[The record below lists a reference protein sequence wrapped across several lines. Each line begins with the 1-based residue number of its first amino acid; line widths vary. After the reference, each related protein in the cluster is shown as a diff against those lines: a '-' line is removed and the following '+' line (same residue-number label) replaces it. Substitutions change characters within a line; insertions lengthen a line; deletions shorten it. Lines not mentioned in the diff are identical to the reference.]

1 MNKFIM
7 ALTTCSA
14 ILLPISSQANFG
26 SSNTIYF
33 AGEVVS
39 ETCQVSINDNTENPI
54 VLLPSV
60 TAADLAS
67 AGATAGETTFTLSL
81 SGCSGSAKAT
91 ATRFVG
97 NNVDA
102 DGNLVAPDAGAVGYA
117 KNVALQLLD
126 APGGNPVN
134 LSTPATV
141 DGVILA
147 DGDKEGRVEYAVQY
161 VSVAGNATAGI
172 VTGSVQ
178 YSVTYF

>member
-1 MNKFIM
+1 MNKLISAM
-7 ALTTCSA
+7 A
-14 ILLPISSQANFG
+14 ISSALIIPTAVQAG

-33 AGEVVS
+33 VGEVVS
-39 ETCQVSINDNTENPI
+39 ETCQVSINGNAESPI

-60 TAADLAS
+60 TAADLAT
-67 AGATAGETTFTLSL
+67 AGATAGETTFTLRL
-81 SGCSGSAKAT
+81 SGCSGSAKTT

-97 NNVDA
+97 NSVDA
-102 DGNLVAPDAGAVGYA
+102 DGNLVAPDTGATGYA

-134 LSTPATV
+134 LSSPSTI

-147 DGDKEGRVEYAVQY
+147 DGEKEGEVQYAVQY

-178 YSVTYF
+178 YSVTYY